1 MARGTRKGGKGF
13 GFLQR
18 IWSPFDHLLMAT
30 GESAQRVGSTAGR
43 IVKETVGLPAN
54 VGRTFA
60 RHGNMAVRNVFK
72 GRKAGRTVRRR

>member
-1 MARGTRKGGKGF
+1 M
-13 GFLQR
+13 QR
-18 IWSPFDHLLMAT
+18 LWSPFDHLLMAT
-30 GESAQRVGSTAGR
+30 GESAHRVGSTAGR
-43 IVKETVGLPAN
+43 IVKETIGLPAN